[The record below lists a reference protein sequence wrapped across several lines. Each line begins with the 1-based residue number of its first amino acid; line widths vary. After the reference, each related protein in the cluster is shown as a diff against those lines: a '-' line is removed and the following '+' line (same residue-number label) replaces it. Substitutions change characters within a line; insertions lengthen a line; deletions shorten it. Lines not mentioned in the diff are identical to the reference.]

1 MTCESFYEGGQLDFL
16 FPASGP
22 QPKECHR
29 VLGKITHSASSLQI
43 RISLASTWDF
53 FLIYIYIHIYV
64 YTHTHMY
71 VYINGYFLC
80 LHLKC
85 FLLPRFPLQKP
96 HLITPPTA
104 SVREPPPPPFLS
116 SHSGIPLHWGFEQ
129 PQAQGPLLPLMS
141 NKAMLC
147 HM

>member
-53 FLIYIYIHIYV
+53 FLNLYIHTYICV
-64 YTHTHMY
+64 YTHTY
-71 VYINGYFLC
+71 VCIYKWIFSLFTFEMFSPSQVSSSETPSHHPSHCLC
-80 LHLKC
+80 EG
-85 FLLPRFPLQKP
+85 
-96 HLITPPTA
+96 A
-104 SVREPPPPPFLS
+104 PPPHSCLPTLAFPYTGASNSLRPKALS
-116 SHSGIPLHWGFEQ
+116 FH
-129 PQAQGPLLPLMS
+129 
-141 NKAMLC
+141 
-147 HM
+147 